1 MSGGSGFYDGLA
13 CLGDSAKYPQERD
26 IVGEYPVFLENRIR
40 HGLLGGY
47 LQGGCWIDDG
57 RLFPPPE
64 ELLVG

>member
-1 MSGGSGFYDGLA
+1 M
-13 CLGDSAKYPQERD
+13 
-26 IVGEYPVFLENRIR
+26 GEYPVFLENRIR